1 MIKLENFLSV
11 KQYAWL
17 CGVPNRT
24 IYGRIRSKRVSVVRI
39 GGYYFIDIKKS
50 PPEKRVSRHTK
61 PMKGKADLPPG
72 IDYGNL
78 ITPEQFADS
87 RKMRASRIY
96 RAILTGQLRA
106 VIAGDT
112 VFVDK
117 DEAANFLKTG

>member
-1 MIKLENFLSV
+1 MFFV
-11 KQYAWL
+11 KQKTAYEIKECDWSSDMCSSDL
-17 CGVPNRT
+17 
-24 IYGRIRSKRVSVVRI
+24 IRSKRLSTVRI
-39 GGYYFIDIKKS
+39 GGYYFIDIEKS
-50 PPEKRVSRHTK
+50 PPERRVNPHEK
-61 PMKGKADLPPG
+61 PEIGKANLPPG

-78 ITPEQFADS
+78 ITPEQFANS

-117 DEAANFLKTG
+117 GDVEDFLKAS